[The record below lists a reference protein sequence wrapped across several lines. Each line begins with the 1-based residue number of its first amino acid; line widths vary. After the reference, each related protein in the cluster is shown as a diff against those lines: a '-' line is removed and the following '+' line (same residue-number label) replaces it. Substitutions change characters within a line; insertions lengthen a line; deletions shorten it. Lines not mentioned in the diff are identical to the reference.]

1 MELKRKTFTLS
12 DNTIY
17 QIDTIVTK
25 SIQKDLHLTESTL
38 VRLALAEGLP
48 IVAEKLNL
56 KEVKSNDQREITL
69 V

>member
-12 DNTIY
+12 DNTIE
-17 QIDTIVTK
+17 QLDTIVAK
-25 SIQKDLHLTESTL
+25 SIEKDLHLTESTL

-48 IVAEKLNL
+48 IVAGKLNL
-56 KEVKSNDQREITL
+56 EQVKSNDQREITL